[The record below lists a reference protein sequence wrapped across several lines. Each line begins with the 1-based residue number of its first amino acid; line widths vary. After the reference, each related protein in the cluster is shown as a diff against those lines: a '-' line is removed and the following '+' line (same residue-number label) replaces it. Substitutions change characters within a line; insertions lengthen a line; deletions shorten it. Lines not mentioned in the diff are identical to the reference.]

1 MLWTAVRLFAKR
13 GGALVVASSIALLP
27 AQVLKTALVAAA
39 RYEMAA
45 APLDDDAR
53 VKRDPGEREGRLR
66 DSVDSG
72 DLDTGPLDTAPAR
85 ESRLDRALDAISDLT
100 QSHDLRWKLIAAL
113 LFFASLPLIAAGV
126 SLALG
131 AVAPLVLQAQRGS
144 RIGAEQC
151 WWIAGE
157 RIAPLFGT
165 VALACAL
172 SLVGILLCVLPGL
185 VLILGFAFA
194 APVAVL
200 EGKSGVAALRRSLS
214 LACAVLPRMLIV
226 GAAFALLRGGAAL
239 LAAVLL
245 PYAAL
250 VERLLLTDVLST
262 LLFPLP
268 IVALALLYD
277 EARAASSPVP
287 AQYIRRSSAP
297 G

>member
-1 MLWTAVRLFAKR
+1 MLWTAVGLFARR
-13 GGALVVASSIALLP
+13 GGALVVAASIALLP
-27 AQVLKTALVAAA
+27 VQVLKTAFVAAA

-45 APLDDDAR
+45 APLDDGAR

-66 DSVDSG
+66 NSVDSG
-72 DLDTGPLDTAPAR
+72 DLDTAPAN
-85 ESRLDRALDAISDLT
+85 ESRLDRALDATSDLT
-100 QSHDLRWKLIAAL
+100 QSQDLRWKLIAAA

-131 AVAPLVLQAQRGS
+131 AVAPLVLQARRGS
-144 RIGAEQC
+144 HIGAEHC

-172 SLVGILLCVLPGL
+172 SLVGIFLCVLPGL

-214 LACAVLPRMLIV
+214 LACAVLPRMLTV
-226 GAAFALLRGGAAL
+226 GVAFALLRGGAAL
-239 LAAVLL
+239 LAAYLL